1 MVVQGVSWERIV
13 LFYAIKCSTSVS
25 FILGCFFFVFF
36 FALCSLCCMSIS
48 INIFQNELHVTYKGM
63 EISVP
68 EKIVT
73 QWQRQ
78 CGNSIAF
85 INTTYFVKH

>member
-1 MVVQGVSWERIV
+1 MQGVSWERIV
-13 LFYAIKCSTSVS
+13 LFYAIRCSTSVS
-25 FILGCFFFVFF
+25 FILGCFFFFF
-36 FALCSLCCMSIS
+36 LPCVHYVVCPLALIF
-48 INIFQNELHVTYKGM
+48 FQNELHVTYKGM

>member
-1 MVVQGVSWERIV
+1 
-13 LFYAIKCSTSVS
+13 
-25 FILGCFFFVFF
+25 
-36 FALCSLCCMSIS
+36 MSIS